1 MHHADRPFPCQPE
14 QMSAAWLTDVLQR
27 SGALRGAAVVA
38 LHARP
43 VGNGLLGQSVRFAL
57 ELDRDQ
63 PDAPQAVVAKFAAT
77 EASPRAL
84 CVASELY
91 LREVRFYQQIAPTI
105 GTRTPR
111 VHAADIDTD
120 SHDYILLMEDLQP
133 ARQGDQ
139 LAGCSVD
146 ECRLALQ
153 EIAGLH
159 APYWQSRQASGPDAL
174 PWLRGVPAR
183 VVRQAAAL
191 PAMLDRYLARFGDSL
206 AAPAVAALERFVP
219 RYGRIVS
226 DRGSPW
232 TLQHGD
238 FRLDN
243 VLFDVGGEAGTM
255 ATLDWQTLNA
265 GCGLF
270 DAAFFVGGA
279 LATEDRR
286 SVERDLVA
294 AYHVTLCRHGV
305 RGYAFDD
312 CWRDYRKY
320 AARSLYTPI
329 TAGLAVAPSERGDRM
344 FIRMM
349 DLVTQQVIDL
359 DSLSLWD

>member
-1 MHHADRPFPCQPE
+1 MNTHHADRSFPCQPE
-14 QMSAAWLTDVLQR
+14 QVSAAWLTEVLQR
-27 SGALRGAAVVA
+27 SGALQGAEVA
-38 LHARP
+38 ALQAQP
-43 VGNGLLGQSVRFAL
+43 VGNGLLGQSVRFTL
-57 ELDRDQ
+57 ELE
-63 PDAPQAVVAKFAAT
+63 PDDAAGPCAVVAKFAAT

-111 VHAADIDTD
+111 VHVADIDPD
-120 SHDYILLMEDLQP
+120 SHDYILLMEDLHP

-153 EIAGLH
+153 QIAGLH
-159 APYWQSRQASGPDAL
+159 AAYWQASALEAL
-174 PWLRGVPAR
+174 PWLRGVPER
-183 VVRQAAAL
+183 VGRQTAAL
-191 PAMLDRYLARFGDSL
+191 PAMLDRYLARFGDLL
-206 AAPAVAALERFVP
+206 APPAVAALERFVP

-226 DRGSPW
+226 DRTSPW
-232 TLQHGD
+232 MLQHGD

-243 VLFDVGGEAGTM
+243 VLFDVCGEAGTM
-255 ATLDWQTLNA
+255 ATLDWQTINA

-279 LATEDRR
+279 LGADERR
-286 SVERDLVA
+286 HVESDLVA
-294 AYHVTLCRHGV
+294 SYHDALCRRGV

-329 TAGLAVAPSERGDRM
+329 AAGLAVAPSERGDRM

>member
-1 MHHADRPFPCQPE
+1 MNTHHADRSFPCQPE
-14 QMSAAWLTDVLQR
+14 QVSAAWLTEVLQR
-27 SGALRGAAVVA
+27 SGALQGAEVA
-38 LHARP
+38 ALQASP
-43 VGNGLLGQSVRFAL
+43 VGNGLLGQSVRFTL
-57 ELDRDQ
+57 ELE
-63 PDAPQAVVAKFAAT
+63 PDDAAGPCAVVAKFAAT

-111 VHAADIDTD
+111 VHVADIDPD
-120 SHDYILLMEDLQP
+120 SHDYILLMEDLHP

-153 EIAGLH
+153 QIAGLH
-159 APYWQSRQASGPDAL
+159 AAYWQASGLEAL
-174 PWLRGVPAR
+174 PWLRGVPER
-183 VVRQAAAL
+183 VGRQAAAL
-191 PAMLDRYLARFGDSL
+191 PAMLDRYLARFGDLL
-206 AAPAVAALERFVP
+206 APPAVAALERFVP

-226 DRGSPW
+226 DRTSPW

-243 VLFDVGGEAGTM
+243 VLFDVCGEAGTM
-255 ATLDWQTLNA
+255 ATLDWQTINA

-279 LATEDRR
+279 LGADERR
-286 SVERDLVA
+286 QVESDLVA
-294 AYHVTLCRHGV
+294 SYHDALCRRGV
-305 RGYAFDD
+305 HGYAFDD

-329 TAGLAVAPSERGDRM
+329 AAGLAVAPSERGDRM

>member
-1 MHHADRPFPCQPE
+1 MTGHAERSFPSQPE
-14 QMSAAWLTDVLQR
+14 QVSAAWLTEVLQR
-27 SGALRGAAVVA
+27 SGALQGAQVVA
-38 LHARP
+38 LRATP

-57 ELDRDQ
+57 ELDRS
-63 PDAPQAVVAKFAAT
+63 DAAGPRAVVAKFAAT

-105 GTRTPR
+105 GTCTPR
-111 VHAADIDTD
+111 VYAADIDPG
-120 SHDYILLMEDLQP
+120 SRDYILLMEDLHP

-153 EIAGLH
+153 QIAPLH
-159 APYWQSRQASGPDAL
+159 AAYWQAGGLEDL
-174 PWLRGVPAR
+174 PWLRGVPER
-183 VVRQAAAL
+183 VGRQAAAL
-191 PAMLDRYLARFGDSL
+191 PAMLGRYLQRFGDRL
-206 AAPAVAALERFVP
+206 APEAVAALERFVP

-226 DRGSPW
+226 DRVSPW
-232 TLQHGD
+232 MLQHGD

-243 VLFDVGGEAGTM
+243 VLFDVRGEAGTM
-255 ATLDWQTLNA
+255 ATLDWQTINA

-279 LATEDRR
+279 LPADRR
-286 SVERDLVA
+286 RQVERELVA
-294 AYHVTLCRHGV
+294 AYHDTLCRLGV
-305 RGYAFDD
+305 HGYAFDD

-329 TAGLAVAPSERGDRM
+329 AAGLAVAPSERGDRM